1 MASIFCPSCGSK
13 SEYQFAPP
21 NFCSKCG
28 QPYAGRTFHK
38 RMPISAQT
46 KLQKNQSNNQDL
58 TDDDNEIDEES
69 YSEDVFSDSTRVP
82 RLRSLQVDIDNSSDV
97 RVVKMSDLLN
107 GNFEHQSLK
116 LGQRQSIDEAMNER
130 EKN

>member
-13 SEYQFAPP
+13 SEYQFAAP

-28 QPYAGRTFHK
+28 QPYAGKSFHK
-38 RMPISAQT
+38 KMPISAQN
-46 KLQKNQSNNQDL
+46 KLRKNQLDQQNPIDNE
-58 TDDDNEIDEES
+58 DDNEEEI
-69 YSEDVFSDSTRVP
+69 YAEDVFSDSTRVP
-82 RLRSLQVDIDNSSDV
+82 RLKSLQVDIDNSSDV

-116 LGQRQSIDEAMNER
+116 LGQRQSIDEVMNER
-130 EKN
+130 ETN

>member
-1 MASIFCPSCGSK
+1 MASIFCPSCGNK

-28 QPYAGRTFHK
+28 QPYAGKTSHK
-38 RMPISAQT
+38 KMPASAQV
-46 KLQKNQSNNQDL
+46 KLRKTQSEEQDF
-58 TDDDNEIDEES
+58 TEDDEAEET
-69 YSEDVFSDSTRVP
+69 YAEDVFSDSTRVP

-107 GNFEHQSLK
+107 GNFEQQSLK
-116 LGQRQSIDEAMNER
+116 LGEHQNIDEVINER
-130 EKN
+130 KSN

>member
-28 QPYAGRTFHK
+28 QPYAGRTANK
-38 RMPISAQT
+38 KMPTSAQV
-46 KLQKNQSNNQDL
+46 KLRKTQSDEQDFVE
-58 TDDDNEIDEES
+58 DDEDGES
-69 YSEDVFSDSTRVP
+69 YAEDVFSDSTRVP

-107 GNFEHQSLK
+107 GNFEQQSLK
-116 LGQRQSIDEAMNER
+116 LGERQSIDEVMDER
-130 EKN
+130 KSN

>member
-13 SEYQFAPP
+13 SEYQFAAP

-28 QPYAGRTFHK
+28 QPYAGRTSHK
-38 RMPISAQT
+38 KMPISAQV
-46 KLQKNQSNNQDL
+46 KLRKTQSDEQDFV
-58 TDDDNEIDEES
+58 EDEDSGET
-69 YSEDVFSDSTRVP
+69 YAEDVFSDSTRVP

-130 EKN
+130 ETN

>member
-28 QPYAGRTFHK
+28 QPYAGRTLHK
-38 RMPISAQT
+38 KMPTSAQV
-46 KLQKNQSNNQDL
+46 KLRKTQSDEQDFSE
-58 TDDDNEIDEES
+58 DDEEVES
-69 YSEDVFSDSTRVP
+69 YAEDVFSDSTRVP

-97 RVVKMSDLLN
+97 RVVKMSDMLN
-107 GNFEHQSLK
+107 GNFEQQSLK
-116 LGQRQSIDEAMNER
+116 LGQRQSIDEVMDER
-130 EKN
+130 KSN